1 MKVLHIDAG
10 ITPASVTRQISAAIV
25 EHLRQTNGDLDVAHR
40 DLDADPIPHLDG
52 RGLAT
57 IAENAILEEFLDAD
71 VIVIGAPMYN
81 FGIPSQ
87 LKAWIDHLAV
97 AGKTFRYTSS
107 GSEGL
112 VSGKRVLVASGRG
125 GVYSPGGPMAA
136 SDFQEPYLAAVFR
149 LLGIEDVEFVRAEGV
164 ALGPDHREASIAQA
178 LASVPATVA
187 RVATALA
194 A

>member
-10 ITPASVTRQISAAIV
+10 ISPGSVTRQLSAAIV
-25 EHLRQTNGDLDVAHR
+25 AQLGEAGAGLEIVRR

-57 IAENAILEEFLDAD
+57 LADNPVLNEFLDAD

-87 LKAWIDHLAV
+87 LKAWIDHVAV
-97 AGKTFRYTSS
+97 AGKTFRYTHS
-107 GSEGL
+107 GPEGL
-112 VSGKRVLVASGRG
+112 AGGKRVLVASARG
-125 GVYSPGGPMAA
+125 GVYSQGGPMAA
-136 SDFQEPYLAAVFR
+136 FDFQEPYISSVFR
-149 LLGIEDVEFVRAEGV
+149 FLGIEDVEFVRAEGV
-164 ALGPDHREASIAQA
+164 AIGPEQRETALTRA
-178 LASVPATVA
+178 LASAPAAAA
-187 RVATALA
+187 RLA

>member
-10 ITPASVTRQISAAIV
+10 ISPGSVTRQLSAAIV
-25 EHLRQTNGDLDVAHR
+25 DQLAATTSDLEIVRR

-57 IAENAILEEFLDAD
+57 LADNPVLNEFLEAD

-87 LKAWIDHLAV
+87 LKAWIDHVAV
-97 AGKTFRYTSS
+97 AGKTFRYTNS
-107 GSEGL
+107 GPEGL
-112 VSGKRVLVASGRG
+112 AGGKRVLVASARG

-136 SDFQEPYLAAVFR
+136 FDFQEPYISSVFR
-149 LLGIEDVEFVRAEGV
+149 FIGIEDVEFVRAEGV
-164 ALGPDHREASIAQA
+164 ALGPDQRETALNQA
-178 LASVPATVA
+178 LASAPAA
-187 RVATALA
+187 ASRLALA